1 MDNIEKILIEILEE
15 LKNISEY
22 VDYKKQKEMWD
33 RKLAKNLPNDELM
46 IDKEK
51 EFINIDKDYVRNP
64 GQCKV
69 TFR

>member
-33 RKLAKNLPNDELM
+33 RKLAKSLPNDELM
-46 IDKEK
+46 LDKEK

>member
-46 IDKEK
+46 LDKEK
-51 EFINIDKDYVRNP
+51 EFINIDKDYVKIGRAH
-64 GQCKV
+64 V
-69 TFR
+69 

>member
-46 IDKEK
+46 LDKEK